1 MALCSAI
8 TLWQTFM
15 NALLGRAS
23 YGEVTGEIRVNNVL
37 GDLSRI
43 PSLVCASAAESH
55 SVHRVRSMHAPYF
68 PLRPHQRVNPTPA
81 C

>member
-55 SVHRVRSMHAPYF
+55 SVHSRQSVRCTHHTSRSAHTS
-68 PLRPHQRVNPTPA
+68 V
-81 C
+81 